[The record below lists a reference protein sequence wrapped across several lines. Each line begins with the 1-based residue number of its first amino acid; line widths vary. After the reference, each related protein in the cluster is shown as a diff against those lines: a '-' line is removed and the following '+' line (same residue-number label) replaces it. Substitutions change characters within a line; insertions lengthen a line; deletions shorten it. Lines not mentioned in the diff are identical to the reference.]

1 VASVDNN
8 QPVSE
13 IMTMDEVLANS
24 VAPRRFRA
32 LLLGL
37 FAALALLLAVIG
49 IYGVIA
55 YSCSLRTSEF
65 GIRIALG
72 AKESDILK
80 LVVRQGFGLTIIGLG
95 AGIAGAI
102 GLTRY
107 LSSLLYEV
115 KPTDPMTFVL
125 VSAILAGVAL
135 FASCIPARRAMRV
148 DPMVALRRSEE
159 RRGGEGRWPPTARAP
174 AT

>member
-1 VASVDNN
+1 
-8 QPVSE
+8 
-13 IMTMDEVLANS
+13 
-24 VAPRRFRA
+24 
-32 LLLGL
+32 
-37 FAALALLLAVIG
+37 
-49 IYGVIA
+49 IA

-95 AGIAGAI
+95 AGLAGAI
-102 GLTRY
+102 ELTRY

-115 KPTDPMTFVL
+115 KPTDPITFVF

-148 DPMVALRRSEE
+148 DPMVALRYE
-159 RRGGEGRWPPTARAP
+159 RGRPEDGTGALAGHGSTAAAGGVSLVAGRPGCG
-174 AT
+174 

>member
-1 VASVDNN
+1 MKSC
-8 QPVSE
+8 
-13 IMTMDEVLANS
+13 
-24 VAPRRFRA
+24 
-32 LLLGL
+32 
-37 FAALALLLAVIG
+37 
-49 IYGVIA
+49 VIA

-148 DPMVALRRSEE
+148 DPMVALRYE
-159 RRGGEGRWPPTARAP
+159 
-174 AT
+174 